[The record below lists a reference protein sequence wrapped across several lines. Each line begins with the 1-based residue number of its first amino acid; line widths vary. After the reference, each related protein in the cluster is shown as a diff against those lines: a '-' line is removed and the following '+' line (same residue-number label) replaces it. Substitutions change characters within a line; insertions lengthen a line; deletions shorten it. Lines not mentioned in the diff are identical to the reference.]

1 MRVQELL
8 LSKNLILNKADND
21 RRLEKERLEAE
32 QRAAREAEQERLRLL
47 AADKKGKGKG
57 KGAPAPG
64 PAPAPGGKVEIDP
77 VSHVHCYYLFIEGC
91 QVTSGGEA
99 GKWEVNQVLKVR
111 SGEARVQSRVIPGED
126 RLCEDDTSSSNYI
139 KAVREEDKDPAT
151 KAKEKL
157 QQRIDMY
164 KVRCIPVS

>member
-1 MRVQELL
+1 MQELL

-64 PAPAPGGKVEIDP
+64 PAPATGGKVDP
-77 VSHVHCYYLFIEGC
+77 VSHVHCYHLFIEGC